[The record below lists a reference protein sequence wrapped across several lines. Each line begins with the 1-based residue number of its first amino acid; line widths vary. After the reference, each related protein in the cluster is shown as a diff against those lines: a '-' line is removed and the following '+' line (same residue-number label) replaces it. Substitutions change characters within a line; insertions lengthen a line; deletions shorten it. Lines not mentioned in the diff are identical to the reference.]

1 MLKRKIIRDIY
12 RKNRSV
18 SRAVIRQI
26 IDEYIEIQKIAL
38 LNEGKI
44 YLGDMCILKLV
55 DVQARRYFNPSSGEY
70 YIKPKHKRVMAVV
83 RHSMNDA
90 LTKKY
95 PPVMPKVAKSKKNSS
110 QKLKKKK
117 SISLL
122 FPYIRKMTE

>member
-18 SRAVIRQI
+18 SRAIIRHV
-26 IDEYIEIQKIAL
+26 IDEYIEIQKKVL
-38 LNEGKI
+38 LNEGRI

-55 DVQARRYFNPSSGEY
+55 DVQARRYFNPVNREY

-83 RHSMNDA
+83 KHGMRDA

-95 PPVMPKVAKSKKNSS
+95 PQVMPKVAKPKKNGCQKSKKKARTSG
-110 QKLKKKK
+110 K
-117 SISLL
+117 
-122 FPYIRKMTE
+122 

>member
-18 SRAVIRQI
+18 SRAIIRHV
-26 IDEYIEIQKIAL
+26 IDEYIEIQKMVL

-44 YLGDMCILKLV
+44 YLNDMCILKLV

-70 YIKPKHKRVMAVV
+70 YIKPKRKRVVAVV
-83 RHSMNDA
+83 KHGMREA

-95 PPVMPKVAKSKKNSS
+95 PPVMPKQKKNSG
-110 QKLKKKK
+110 QKLKKKAKK
-117 SISLL
+117 SG
-122 FPYIRKMTE
+122 K